1 MRNRIDNP
9 DPAQAKWSAYASIY
23 FSDSDADGRQ
33 QGSYVLRVSGKVD
46 GVRLPKELFL
56 VSRVMQSEKP
66 DIHIIGHWN
75 YPADTKKTIYV
86 AAAHCDRV
94 ELFLNG
100 KSLGVADK
108 PHKFVDTFGGRTMG
122 SAEMAAG
129 TDTGC
134 IYAFPDVAFV
144 PGAIKAM
151 ATKDGKV
158 VAQQEIQTAGEPKA
172 IKLTLH
178 TGPSG
183 LQADGSDVAL
193 IDFEVVDAQG
203 RRCPTDEARVDFAVA
218 GPAIW
223 RGGLNSA
230 KLDSTNNLFLDTEC
244 GINRVAIRS
253 TLTPGTITVTAT
265 RDGLTPATVKIEA
278 QTLDIV
284 GGLLQP
290 AGSSK

>member
-1 MRNRIDNP
+1 
-9 DPAQAKWSAYASIY
+9 
-23 FSDSDADGRQ
+23 
-33 QGSYVLRVSGKVD
+33 
-46 GVRLPKELFL
+46 
-56 VSRVMQSEKP
+56 
-66 DIHIIGHWN
+66 
-75 YPADTKKTIYV
+75 
-86 AAAHCDRV
+86 
-94 ELFLNG
+94 
-100 KSLGVADK
+100 
-108 PHKFVDTFGGRTMG
+108 
-122 SAEMAAG
+122 
-129 TDTGC
+129 
-134 IYAFPDVAFV
+134 
-144 PGAIKAM
+144 
-151 ATKDGKV
+151 
-158 VAQQEIQTAGEPKA
+158 
-172 IKLTLH
+172 
-178 TGPSG
+178 
-183 LQADGSDVAL
+183 
-193 IDFEVVDAQG
+193 VDAQG